1 MADLSAPIDVGNAEA
16 QRQPLEFPIRLAL
29 LGSEHLKVARVI
41 HRRLDAQP
49 VSPFVVGFNRVGF
62 DAMFDPDPFGSIL
75 EVAGDF
81 SLKIAVDFSS
91 QEAHHIATGEGLN
104 AMENQ
109 SRINRCDI
117 GGFSERH
124 IGRPFALKDR
134 PVIASPES
142 TKHPGVGRVELAR
155 HARQRFVPRNA
166 QLPFHQLLGFG
177 KIVDPGKT
185 VIVATI
191 AHAVPVHHPGQPL
204 PSVEAD
210 WDGKREPGLDA
221 GTHPTELIINP
232 VVI

>member
-1 MADLSAPIDVGNAEA
+1 MSATPRRKGSHWS
-16 QRQPLEFPIRLAL
+16 FPSGWPC
-29 LGSEHLKVARVI
+29 LGRNTLKVARVI

-117 GGFSERH
+117 GGFSGTSHRSPIRSERQTSNSEPRIH
-124 IGRPFALKDR
+124 ETSG
-134 PVIASPES
+134 SG
-142 TKHPGVGRVELAR
+142 PG
-155 HARQRFVPRNA
+155 
-166 QLPFHQLLGFG
+166 
-177 KIVDPGKT
+177 
-185 VIVATI
+185 
-191 AHAVPVHHPGQPL
+191 
-204 PSVEAD
+204 
-210 WDGKREPGLDA
+210 
-221 GTHPTELIINP
+221 
-232 VVI
+232 

>member
-1 MADLSAPIDVGNAEA
+1 MSATPRRKGSHWS
-16 QRQPLEFPIRLAL
+16 FPSGWPC
-29 LGSEHLKVARVI
+29 LGRNTLKSPGSFIVVSMRS
-41 HRRLDAQP
+41 P

-177 KIVDPGKT
+177 KIVDPRENSYRRDDSSCRSGPSSGT
-185 VIVATI
+185 AT
-191 AHAVPVHHPGQPL
+191 P
-204 PSVEAD
+204 
-210 WDGKREPGLDA
+210 
-221 GTHPTELIINP
+221 
-232 VVI
+232 

>member
-1 MADLSAPIDVGNAEA
+1 MRWCARSIRSRREVRAE
-16 QRQPLEFPIRLAL
+16 
-29 LGSEHLKVARVI
+29 
-41 HRRLDAQP
+41 RR
-49 VSPFVVGFNRVGF
+49 
-62 DAMFDPDPFGSIL
+62 
-75 EVAGDF
+75 
-81 SLKIAVDFSS
+81 
-91 QEAHHIATGEGLN
+91 
-104 AMENQ
+104 
-109 SRINRCDI
+109 
-117 GGFSERH
+117 
-124 IGRPFALKDR
+124 RPFALKDR

-155 HARQRFVPRNA
+155 QARQRFVPRNA

-221 GTHPTELIINP
+221 GTPPTELIINP
-232 VVI
+232 VGISKQALAQTILQLQFFLVLMAI